1 MRNLLLLSLFVLS
14 FSFTACEDTKKQAES
29 APQKSTPKT
38 VDSTTTTQQSRAS
51 KNERTQALPLLTE
64 ANADSLLLAYGKLN
78 PETKA
83 RIKTKMGDIEI
94 TLNNDTPIHRANFV
108 YLVKEGY
115 FNNTYFHR
123 VVPNF
128 IIQAGNSDNID
139 TNRKRAK
146 IGKYRLSAELDNGRI
161 HQRGTISGAKNY
173 RENPD
178 KKSSPYEFFIFLGPK
193 SSTSHLNGNYTIF
206 GRVTKGMDV
215 VDTIANLP
223 ADEGE
228 WPLNNVYIDIELID

>member
-1 MRNLLLLSLFVLS
+1 MKSIYYLLVLGLFALS
-14 FSFTACEDTKKQAES
+14 CQDTKKA
-29 APQKSTPKT
+29 TPKATQIEQDIAKDSITPVSKQKTT
-38 VDSTTTTQQSRAS
+38 VKAHELPFL
-51 KNERTQALPLLTE
+51 NEDNVE
-64 ANADSLLLAYGKLN
+64 GLLLEYGKNNL
-78 PETKA
+78 ETKA
-83 RIKTKMGDIEI
+83 KISTTHGDIFLE
-94 TLNNDTPIHRANFV
+94 LYKDTPLHRANFV

-115 FNNTYFHR
+115 FNNTFFHR

-128 IIQAGNSDNID
+128 IIQAGSSDNAS
-139 TNRKRAK
+139 TNKKRANL
-146 IGKYRLSAELDNGRI
+146 GKYRLPAELDNGRI

-178 KKSSPYEFFIFLGPK
+178 NKSAAYEFFIFLGPLK
-193 SSTSHLNGNYTIF
+193 STSHLNNKYTIF

-228 WPLNNVYIDIELID
+228 WPLTNVYISVELLD